1 MYNNWI
7 DRQTG
12 EKINSCSIISTEA
25 KGIKREIHNSKMRM
39 PLVIENNQMEDWLQN
54 REINLFYN
62 FKTSEV
68 KDSICYKF
76 FFNKESSQI
85 I

>member
-39 PLVIENNQMEDWLQN
+39 PLIIENNQMEDWLQN

-68 KDSICYKF
+68 KDSISYKF